1 MRLTHHCV
9 LLLST
14 VLASHAM
21 AQQPPREG
29 DTVQSG
35 ATKRTILS
43 IQDFPAGYQTIKVV
57 AENAPG
63 TCSGRHSHPGIETS
77 YLIDGEVTFTI
88 DGKQPTVYKPGGE
101 WRLEPNVVHDACAG
115 SAPTKVLVTYV
126 LEKGKPVAMSAS
138 SAEGAKAMLAKTTAA
153 LKKDR
158 DIAMAQ
164 MLKGEAGFVDGD
176 IYPFCNRVSDG
187 MSVVT
192 PRYVPAGID
201 VRTLKDPDGKEYGKE
216 IYSAS
221 TKPDGEITEVHYKA
235 PKFGTLTPV
244 LPKVSYVT
252 KVGDMICGVGYYP
265 TPTN

>member
-1 MRLTHHCV
+1 MRLIHHCV

-29 DTVQSG
+29 DTLQSG

-43 IQDFPAGYQTIKVV
+43 IQDFPAGYQTIKAV

-115 SAPTKVLVTYV
+115 IAPTKVLVTYV
-126 LEKGKPVAMSAS
+126 VEKGKPLATSAS
-138 SAEGAKAMLAKTTAA
+138 TADGAKAMLNKAIAA
-153 LKKDR
+153 VKADKE
-158 DIAMAQ
+158 IALAQ
-164 MLKGEAGFVDGD
+164 FNKGEGGFLDGD
-176 IYPFCNRVSDG
+176 LYPFCNRLSDG
-187 MSVVT
+187 KTLAS
-192 PRYVPAGID
+192 PRYVPAGTD

-216 IYSAS
+216 LWTAS
-221 TKPDGEITEVHYKA
+221 EKPDGQITEVHYKA
-235 PKFGTLTPV
+235 PKFGTTSPLF
-244 LPKVSYVT
+244 PKTSLVT
-252 KVGDMICGVGYYP
+252 KAGDLVCGVGYYDAA
-265 TPTN
+265 TQ